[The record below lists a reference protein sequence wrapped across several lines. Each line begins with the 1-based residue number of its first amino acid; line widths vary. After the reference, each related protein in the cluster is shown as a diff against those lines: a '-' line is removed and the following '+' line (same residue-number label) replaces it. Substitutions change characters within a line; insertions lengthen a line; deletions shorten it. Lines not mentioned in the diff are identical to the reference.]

1 MYVSFILHACKQFS
15 DKYCRNTH
23 STIISL
29 SFKVSTSFLLTC
41 INVSLFCLHIHQ
53 TSLSVSVWL
62 FLTSYGSCSI
72 DTTGPIRLDKELEL
86 PVVIIPVQDH
96 RGSLG
101 SKGILWD
108 KTGEVINKD
117 SSHNMNTLL

>member
-1 MYVSFILHACKQFS
+1 M
-15 DKYCRNTH
+15 
-23 STIISL
+23 
-29 SFKVSTSFLLTC
+29 
-41 INVSLFCLHIHQ
+41 
-53 TSLSVSVWL
+53 WL
-62 FLTSYGSCSI
+62 FLTSYGSRSI

-117 SSHNMNTLL
+117 SSHNIVINHEYTAVTCKYSLALEIL